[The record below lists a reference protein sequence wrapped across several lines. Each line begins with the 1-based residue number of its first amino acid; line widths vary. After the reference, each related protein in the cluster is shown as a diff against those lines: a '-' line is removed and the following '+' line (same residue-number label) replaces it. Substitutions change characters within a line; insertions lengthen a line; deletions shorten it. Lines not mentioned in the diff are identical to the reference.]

1 MKRKMLI
8 SIALVTIMLLNCI
21 MPLIPAYAD
30 VSGDSIVLNTKL
42 YKAVKKELIEQN
54 VQFTY
59 SDTEKSI
66 TIAPEVIATI
76 TEMNL
81 NNKSLDD
88 LTGLENFVAL
98 TRLELS
104 GNNLTKNSNLACL
117 AGLPLE
123 HLDLST
129 NRLEDVSEIDGLIST
144 IKAKNGKAILT
155 SQNVAI
161 TKTAVVDPDKELEIE
176 LPAILGKA
184 GFIKSVWKDEVT
196 SGPEITSWV
205 DRVTPSNNKITVDIS
220 RAGLL
225 KIEIYIYDNPTEAD
239 SAANLN
245 KASENDLYQSKFFI
259 YVVVHPEETTAIHVP
274 DANMYKEIR
283 RQLTKGKNGIVPNPN
298 GNIEAPGYTPNR
310 NLSSYPYVIDEN
322 GEVMYDVCTFETDG
336 EDLHLTLVGETD
348 RKYTISDGIVYLYGT
363 HTVYSDVY
371 EATVISSED
380 ASGTITQKRGYKIPL
395 NSENETLYRN
405 AYDEPQVFVIDDQTL
420 MNKITSLILNNKQ
433 IRDIRGIEYFV
444 GLKSDLNLS
453 QNYLSN
459 IDPLYDLQKN
469 KDEYEDKLQAKYNL
483 YLLSKEDYNLKE
495 ALGKT
500 TGSKAAADG
509 NIKSIIETVK
519 AVIGKF
525 EEGAKLSRRNE
536 EGNIDP
542 NYATAL
548 IAKAEEIDNL
558 LKEIYG
564 YTETDPTTGAI
575 TNDVKG
581 YINELDENLG
591 ETSSSLRYA
600 YNVLGD
606 LYDIYNNEYKLLTM
620 LTDTLNYMDIEEYE
634 AYIEERKDSEKA
646 KDLVKD
652 QIDVLEGFEAD
663 DNFTHLEKA
672 LIEGYFGIVVD
683 PEEKPLAEHFKDTDS
698 PALIDVF
705 REIALYSEMANYCMI
720 KRMENE
726 TAQDH
731 CYCAEYLKNRIK
743 EFEYEGIPTD
753 LEEKLLLYV
762 ENMESYMAEYVADPT
777 YETGDTLLDS
787 YIRYCSETI
796 PYTDGTDTI
805 NKFTCHGEY
814 DKVTSIKKESGKYE
828 TYNDVY
834 DILETRPTTVTTTD
848 PTTGAT
854 TTSTA
859 NEFALENTQEIFNYI
874 SYDIPK
880 DFAIYE
886 YIQNIYKGE
895 KDRLYLYEE
904 AVTLADRLVKS
915 NVERYVYLPKLKK
928 LDISYNADLGGID
941 RISELTSL
949 RELYANANYL
959 GNIQSVDWNAL
970 KYLRK
975 LGLAYN
981 YITDITCLEV
991 LNHIVD
997 LDVSHNL
1004 LAGEFKFNF
1013 AKVQKTLKNFDLSF
1027 NQLNDITRIQEYL
1040 DLITYGNYSNF
1051 LAQEDTL
1058 NINLNNQNLAIEVEE
1073 PINLAQF
1080 SSTVNIELP
1089 KIFTQLLAI
1098 DTDRTSFG
1106 MTSEDGRI
1114 ESEGTYVTVNTLT
1127 EGDKVARVNVI
1138 AQSGNGTPVETCI
1151 GEGTTVV
1158 IKYKVVAP
1166 KVTGVTITPGED
1178 VVVKP
1183 GETLQFTATVEG
1195 ENLTTTKV
1203 VWEVRDAQSAE
1214 TKIAEDGTLTI
1225 GADET
1230 AENIIIIAK
1239 SEEDGSVV
1247 ETITISTVE
1256 LAPENPEGTDPENPE
1271 GTDPENPGTTDPENP
1286 EGTDPE
1292 NPGTTD
1298 PENPGTTDPEVDVID
1313 TDTLGYEAGEE
1324 FLTNVKAKTSIE
1336 DFERVL
1342 LNGKEYNVVVKKE
1355 DKDGNKSVVTEGNV
1369 GTGMYVQVQDE
1380 NGNVIKDEDGHL
1392 VVYEIVVKG
1401 DVNGDGLANSLD
1413 SIVIKAYRNEVISL
1427 AGSAMTAADINE
1439 DGSVNISDSK
1449 LLLYHRA
1456 EVTGYDLNYQK

>member
-42 YKAVKKELIEQN
+42 YKAVKKELIEKN

-483 YLLSKEDYNLKE
+483 YLLTKEDYNLKE
-495 ALGKT
+495 ALDET
-500 TGSKAAADG
+500 TGFKKAADG
-509 NIKSIIETVK
+509 NIESIIKTVK
-519 AVIGKF
+519 DVIAKF
-525 EEGAKLSRRNE
+525 EEGAQISRRND
-536 EGNIDP
+536 EGAIDP
-542 NYATAL
+542 NYANTL

-564 YTETDPTTGAI
+564 YQEVDPTTGAI
-575 TNDVKG
+575 TKDVKG
-581 YINELDENLG
+581 YINELDENLL
-591 ETSSSLRYA
+591 ETSNSLRYA
-600 YNVLGD
+600 YSVLST

-634 AYIEERKDSEKA
+634 AYIEARKDTESA
-646 KDLVKD
+646 KKLVKD
-652 QIDVLEGFEAD
+652 QIAVLEKFESD
-663 DNFTHLEKA
+663 KNFTHFEKA
-672 LIEGYFGIVVD
+672 LIEDYFNINLDDEGT
-683 PEEKPLAEHFKDTDS
+683 PLKDYFEDVES
-698 PALIDVF
+698 PSYIDVF
-705 REIALYSEMANYCMI
+705 REIALYSEMVNYCTI
-720 KRMENE
+720 ERMENE

-743 EFEYEGIPTD
+743 EFEYEGIPTE

-762 ENMESYMAEYVADPT
+762 ENMDMYMSEYVADPT
-777 YETGDTLLDS
+777 YETGDDLLDTF
-787 YIRYCSETI
+787 IRYCADTI

-805 NKFTCHGEY
+805 EKFTCHGEY
-814 DKVTSIKKESGKYE
+814 DHVTSLTRESGRYE
-828 TYNDVY
+828 TYNDIY
-834 DILETRPTTVTTTD
+834 AILETRPTPVETTD
-848 PTTGAT
+848 PTTGAVT
-854 TTSTA
+854 TTIA
-859 NEFALENTQEIFNYI
+859 NEHAEENTQEIFNYI

-880 DFAIYE
+880 DFALYE
-886 YIQNIYKGE
+886 FIQSVYKGE

-904 AVTLADRLVKS
+904 VVTLADRLVKS

-959 GNIQSVDWNAL
+959 GNIQNVDWSAL

-1004 LAGEFKFNF
+1004 LAGEFNFNF
-1013 AKVQKTLKNFDLSF
+1013 AKSQNTLKNFDLSY
-1027 NQLNDITRIQEYL
+1027 NQLSDITRIQEFL
-1040 DLITYGNYSNF
+1040 DLITYGNYANY
-1051 LAQEDTL
+1051 LALEDTL
-1058 NINLNNQNLAIEVEE
+1058 NINLSNQNLVIEVEE
-1073 PINLAQF
+1073 PINLKQF
-1080 SSTVNIELP
+1080 PSTVNIELP

-1098 DTDRTSFG
+1098 DTNRTSFG
-1106 MTSEDGRI
+1106 ITSEDGRI
-1114 ESEGTYVTVNTLT
+1114 ESEGTFVTVSTLT
-1127 EGDKVARVNVI
+1127 EGDKVAKANVI
-1138 AQSGNGTPVETCI
+1138 AQSGNGTPVETCV
-1151 GEGTTVV
+1151 GEGTTVT

-1166 KVTGVTITPGED
+1166 KVTAVTVTPAEK

-1183 GETLQFTATVEG
+1183 GEELQFTATVEG
-1195 ENLTTTKV
+1195 ENLTTTDV
-1203 VWEVRDAQSAE
+1203 VWEVKDELSE
-1214 TKIAEDGTLTI
+1214 GTTISEDGKLTI
-1225 GADET
+1225 AADET
-1230 AENIIIIAK
+1230 AETITIEARSK
-1239 SEEDGSVV
+1239 DDGSVV
-1247 ETITISTVE
+1247 TTVTVSTVE
-1256 LAPENPEGTDPENPE
+1256 LPPE
-1271 GTDPENPGTTDPENP
+1271 DPENPG
-1286 EGTDPE
+1286 
-1292 NPGTTD
+1292 
-1298 PENPGTTDPEVDVID
+1298 TDPEVDVID

-1336 DFERVL
+1336 DFKTVL
-1342 LNGKEYNVVVKKE
+1342 LNGKQYNVVVKKE
-1355 DKDGNKSVVTEGNV
+1355 DKDGNKSVVTEGYV
-1369 GTGMYVQVQDE
+1369 GAGMYVQVQDE
-1380 NGNVIKDEDGHL
+1380 NENVIKDEDGHL

-1413 SIVIKAYRNEVISL
+1413 SIVLKAYRNEVISVS
-1427 AGSAMTAADINE
+1427 GSATVAADINE
-1439 DGSVNISDSK
+1439 DGTVNIADSK

-1456 EVTGYDLNYQK
+1456 EVKGYDLNYKK